1 MEGIKVK
8 TYCEDVFASWVTTS
22 AAQMSAESYVETPF
36 STHTQSGC
44 FRAFELTF
52 LLCLWWKHC
61 FLVFSLSMREL
72 TENWVDFHHYD
83 SHWRIH
89 IWTSSLGT
97 PILDQLQCESV
108 PKTAAIHSLT
118 WLWTSW
124 WKGIKIFR
132 TFGNSKA
139 TQETIFFWERLFF
152 MHICCPMHLPDG
164 PSVEDTPSMEVP
176 QLQGSQRIFDRLS
189 H

>member
-1 MEGIKVK
+1 MWRPPSARIPSLGALGHLNLLSFF
-8 TYCEDVFASWVTTS
+8 VFDGNIV
-22 AAQMSAESYVETPF
+22 
-36 STHTQSGC
+36 
-44 FRAFELTF
+44 F
-52 LLCLWWKHC
+52 LC
-61 FLVFSLSMREL
+61 FLCQRG
-72 TENWVDFHHYD
+72 NWLKTWSIFIITKQVHD

-118 WLWTSW
+118 WPWTSW
-124 WKGIKIFR
+124 WKGINIFR
-132 TFGNSKA
+132 TFGKSKA
-139 TQETIFFWERLFF
+139 TQETIFLEWLFF

-164 PSVEDTPSMEVP
+164 PSVEDNPSMEVP